1 MKQSAKE
8 AAIRAEMH
16 QLLDSS
22 ITKMMSKTGYQK
34 DGHFPTFT
42 ERELLASS
50 VGEELS
56 ARLLEKNLF
65 ADEEFMK
72 LRDAD
77 VCPCPKCKTLSSRIQ
92 KEDGGCQMEKVLINT
107 KVGKITFSAPIFLC
121 EKCRRK
127 FSPLRAFVK
136 SRFY

>member
-1 MKQSAKE
+1 MEQSSRE
-8 AAIRAEMH
+8 AAIREEMH
-16 QLLDSS
+16 RLLDRS
-22 ITKMMSKTGYQK
+22 IDKMMNKRGYQE

-65 ADEEFMK
+65 ADEEFIK

-77 VCPCPKCKTLSSRIQ
+77 ACPCPKCKTLSCRMQ
-92 KEDGGCQMEKVLINT
+92 KEDGGWHVEKVLINT
-107 KVGKITFSAPIFLC
+107 KVGKITFSSPVFLC
-121 EKCRRK
+121 GKCRRK
-127 FSPLRAFVK
+127 FSPLGTFIK
-136 SRFY
+136 SKFC